1 MRRSG
6 KWKYLPAAEI
16 NAGTVKEADALFVR
30 TRNPVRQP
38 AAFRKPREVHR
49 YRNDRHRPYRPP
61 DIAAKTA
68 SPYTT
73 PPDATPPAV
82 AQYVF
87 AAIGKFLHGQS
98 PENLTLGVVGV
109 GHVGSIVARWGERLG
124 MRVMPCDPP
133 RQRKKGGGFASLEK
147 IAAEADI
154 ITFHTPLTVDGGDR
168 TFHLA
173 DKAFFNSLKKC
184 KLLINSSR
192 GPVVDNTAL
201 LDAIN
206 GKKIEAA
213 AIDCWENEP
222 EINRQLLEKAFIAT
236 PHIAGYSSDGKKR
249 ATAMVLEAFCRHF
262 NVKIDGIPHT
272 DAPAAGADI
281 TSIRQVM
288 ESYDPLSDT
297 ARLKANPDKFEQLR
311 NTLPPPPR
319 MPVGIP
325 KGFLLTAYKRE
336 GGLRHHA
343 AIRLS
348 K

>member
-1 MRRSG
+1 MKIIVEANIPYMRG
-6 KWKYLPAAEI
+6 LLEPFGTVDYLPADAI
-16 NAGTVKEADALFVR
+16 TADAVKTANALFVR
-30 TRNPVRQP
+30 TRTHCNRSLLDGSNVE
-38 AAFRKPREVHR
+38 F
-49 YRNDRHRPYRPP
+49 
-61 DIAAKTA
+61 IATA
-68 SPYTT
+68 TIGTDHIDLGYCRDNGIAIYNAPGCN
-73 PPDATPPAV
+73 APAV

-87 AAIGKFLHGQS
+87 AAIGDFLHGQS
-98 PENLTLGVVGV
+98 PDGLTLGVVGV

-133 RQRKKGGGFASLEK
+133 RQRKESGRFASLEQ

-173 DKAFFNSLKKC
+173 DKAFLNSLKKC

-192 GPVVDNTAL
+192 GPVVDNSAL

-281 TSIRQVM
+281 TSIRQVT

-311 NTLPPPPR
+311 NTYP
-319 MPVGIP
+319 
-325 KGFLLTAYKRE
+325 
-336 GGLRHHA
+336 LRPEC
-343 AIRLS
+343 R
-348 K
+348 

>member
-1 MRRSG
+1 MQ
-6 KWKYLPAAEI
+6 A
-16 NAGTVKEADALFVR
+16 
-30 TRNPVRQP
+30 
-38 AAFRKPREVHR
+38 
-49 YRNDRHRPYRPP
+49 
-61 DIAAKTA
+61 
-68 SPYTT
+68 
-73 PPDATPPAV
+73 
-82 AQYVF
+82 
-87 AAIGKFLHGQS
+87 
-98 PENLTLGVVGV
+98 
-109 GHVGSIVARWGERLG
+109 
-124 MRVMPCDPP
+124 
-133 RQRKKGGGFASLEK
+133 
-147 IAAEADI
+147 
-154 ITFHTPLTVDGGDR
+154 
-168 TFHLA
+168 A
-173 DKAFFNSLKKC
+173 DKQFA
-184 KLLINSSR
+184 R
-192 GPVVDNTAL
+192 PVVDNTAL

-272 DAPAAGADI
+272 DAPGRRCRHHKHTPSNGIIRPLIRHRPAESQPRQIRAAA
-281 TSIRQVM
+281 QH
-288 ESYDPLSDT
+288 
-297 ARLKANPDKFEQLR
+297 
-311 NTLPPPPR
+311 LPPPPR